1 MSALLY
7 ILGALLAAP
16 EPPMTALLPGEEALV
31 DVAKKDARFRLSFPY
46 ATPDNFFGR
55 KVYAEARCFLRASV
69 AEKMVRAQA
78 WLDAHHPGLV
88 LVFKDC
94 YRPDRVQYVMWDAVK
109 GTPKSAYVM
118 NPKTRQGSIHS
129 YGAAVD
135 ITLGTATEAE
145 VDMGTPHD
153 FLGKLAEPRH
163 EAALLKEGKLKA
175 EQVERR
181 HILRNALRAG
191 GMRSIPNEWWHF
203 DDAPADEVMRK
214 FRRLDVPLEAL

>member
-1 MSALLY
+1 MSALLF
-7 ILGALLAAP
+7 ILGALAAAP
-16 EPPMTALLPGEEALV
+16 EPPMTALAPGEEPLV
-31 DVAKKDARFRLSFPY
+31 DVTKKDARFRLSFPY
-46 ATPDNFFGR
+46 ATDENFFGK
-55 KVYAEARCFLRASV
+55 KVYLEARCFLRASV

-78 WLDAHHPGLV
+78 WLDLHHPRFV

-94 YRPDRVQYVMWDAVK
+94 YRPDRVQHLMWDAVK

-118 NPKTRQGSIHS
+118 NPHTRQGSLHS

-135 ITLGTATEAE
+135 VTLGTASEPE

-163 EAALLKEGKLKA
+163 EAALLKEGKLTA
-175 EQVERR
+175 EHLERR
-181 HILRNALRAG
+181 HILRDALRAG

-203 DDAPADEVMRK
+203 DDAPAEEVRRK
-214 FRRLDVPLEAL
+214 FRRLDVPLEGL